1 MEHKIKTFLLV
12 ILLVFIHF
20 PLSSGL
26 AEGFRENM
34 HPTTNNF
41 LYKDDIKM
49 NSRKLL
55 SHAFVLD
62 YDEAGPNPKHS
73 KKPGKGR

>member
-12 ILLVFIHF
+12 VLLVIIPF

-34 HPTTNNF
+34 HPIDHF
-41 LYKDDIKM
+41 VYKVGSKM

-73 KKPGKGR
+73 KKPGKGP

>member
-12 ILLVFIHF
+12 ILLVFIPF

-26 AEGFRENM
+26 GEGFRENI
-34 HPTTNNF
+34 HPTHHF
-41 LYKDDIKM
+41 LYKDGIKM
-49 NSRKLL
+49 NSRKLF
-55 SHAFVLD
+55 SHDFVLD

>member
-1 MEHKIKTFLLV
+1 MEHKIKTLLLV
-12 ILLVFIHF
+12 VLLVLIPF

-26 AEGFRENM
+26 DEGFRENM
-34 HPTTNNF
+34 HPSVHF
-41 LYKDDIKM
+41 VYKM

-73 KKPGKGR
+73 KRPGKGP